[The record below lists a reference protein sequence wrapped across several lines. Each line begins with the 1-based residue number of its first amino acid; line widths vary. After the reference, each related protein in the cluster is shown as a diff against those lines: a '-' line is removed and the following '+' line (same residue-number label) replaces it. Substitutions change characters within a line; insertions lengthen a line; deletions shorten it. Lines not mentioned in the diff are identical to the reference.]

1 MKRTLSALLVC
12 VACLAPSF
20 RANADVTVGV
30 DPSQT
35 WLGYMNVSE
44 LPVNGSGF
52 VFGSG
57 WGFVDLTA
65 VFAGPTLT
73 LGPNSVNDPD
83 IFWYQNTSGTAPN
96 PLKPGGPGQA
106 GNKIMEANA
115 YVEATDVYAG
125 QTLTFDFTVLSNTF
139 TSAHSTIAFIKDFAP
154 DYSSF
159 NITTSD
165 PLSPGSFS
173 ISLPTDPGLGRH
185 VQYGFATTG
194 VNVWSTDVA
203 PFGTLTIAAESAGLP
218 GDFDN
223 DGKVDGRDFL
233 AWQRGESPTP
243 LSAGDLSTWQGAYG
257 SPLVFISAVP
267 EPASIALLVAMC
279 SLLAVRRGRHSA

>member
-1 MKRTLSALLVC
+1 MKRTLTTLLVC
-12 VACLAPSF
+12 VACLVPSF
-20 RANADVTVGV
+20 QASADVTVGV

-44 LPVNGSGF
+44 LPENGGAY

-57 WGFVDLTA
+57 WGFADLTA
-65 VFAGPTLT
+65 VFSGPTLT
-73 LGPNSVNDPD
+73 LGPNSVNDVNN
-83 IFWYQNTSGTAPN
+83 FWYQNTSGTAPDPVN
-96 PLKPGGPGQA
+96 PGGPGQA
-106 GNKIMEANA
+106 GNKILEANA

-159 NITTSD
+159 NIITSD

-194 VNVWSTDVA
+194 VNVWITDVA
-203 PFGTLTIAAESAGLP
+203 PFGTLTIEAESAGTP
-218 GDFDN
+218 GDFN
-223 DGKVDGRDFL
+223 ADGTVDGRDFL
-233 AWQRGESPTP
+233 AWQRGESPTA

-257 SPLVFISAVP
+257 SPLIAISAVP
-267 EPASIALLVAMC
+267 EPTSIALLVAM
-279 SLLAVRRGRHSA
+279 SGLLAVRRGRHSA